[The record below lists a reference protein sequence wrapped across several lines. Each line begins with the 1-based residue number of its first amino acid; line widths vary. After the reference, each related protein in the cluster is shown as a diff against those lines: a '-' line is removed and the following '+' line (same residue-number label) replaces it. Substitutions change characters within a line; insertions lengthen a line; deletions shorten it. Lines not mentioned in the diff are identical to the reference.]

1 MKDEEYLFREDV
13 REKAITARSAH
24 KRPRRSGCRMPQYT
38 AKELREMNGPTYTV
52 NLGKPI
58 AYKEFKALSESL
70 QKEYLKDIFAKYNV
84 GMSAVAE
91 LLGVPVSTCTS
102 KLHKLGFT
110 FPRGFKP
117 SKEDL
122 ERFRAD
128 FGLADAPAKKNSPAQ
143 YLYRLFRRLRF
154 APYRAAVEELRPG
167 RRGVPNHG
175 GSRSSTSRG
184 INYRACCFEK
194 ARHGKA
200 FGHLVV
206 EVVRKT

>member
-117 SKEDL
+117 NKEDL

-128 FGLADAPAKKNSPAQ
+128 FGLADAPAKKIALRNISICFSGVYDSRLIAQ
-143 YLYRLFRRLRF
+143 QLKGFDLEG
-154 APYRAAVEELRPG
+154 EECRIT
-167 RRGVPNHG
+167 V
-175 GSRSSTSRG
+175 
-184 INYRACCFEK
+184 
-194 ARHGKA
+194 
-200 FGHLVV
+200 VV
-206 EVVRKT
+206 EVVRPEG

>member
-1 MKDEEYLFREDV
+1 MKDEEYLFREEV
-13 REKAITARSAH
+13 KEKAITARSAH

-70 QKEYLKDIFAKYNV
+70 QKEYLKNIFAKYNV

-91 LLGVPVSTCTS
+91 LFGVPVSTCAS

-117 SKEDL
+117 NREEL
-122 ERFRAD
+122 ARFRAD
-128 FGLADAPAKKNSPAQ
+128 FGLADAPAKKITLRNISIGFSGVYDSRLIAQ
-143 YLYRLFRRLRF
+143 QLKGFDLEG
-154 APYRAAVEELRPG
+154 EECRIT
-167 RRGVPNHG
+167 V
-175 GSRSSTSRG
+175 
-184 INYRACCFEK
+184 
-194 ARHGKA
+194 
-200 FGHLVV
+200 VV
-206 EVVRKT
+206 EVVRPKG

>member
-1 MKDEEYLFREDV
+1 MRLCR
-13 REKAITARSAH
+13 AS
-24 KRPRRSGCRMPQYT
+24 RPPDAVCDSS
-38 AKELREMNGPTYTV
+38 PTTV

-91 LLGVPVSTCTS
+91 LLGVPASTCTS

-128 FGLADAPAKKNSPAQ
+128 FGLADAPAKKIALRNISIGFSGVYDSRLIAQ
-143 YLYRLFRRLRF
+143 QLKSFDL
-154 APYRAAVEELRPG
+154 EGE
-167 RRGVPNHG
+167 
-175 GSRSSTSRG
+175 
-184 INYRACCFEK
+184 AC
-194 ARHGKA
+194 RITV
-200 FGHLVV
+200 VV
-206 EVVRKT
+206 EVVRPEG

>member
-1 MKDEEYLFREDV
+1 MPLRSISAWGVQLQALSLKSPLRTSRE
-13 REKAITARSAH
+13 
-24 KRPRRSGCRMPQYT
+24 P
-38 AKELREMNGPTYTV
+38 LRYTV

-91 LLGVPVSTCTS
+91 LLGVPVSTCAS

-128 FGLADAPAKKNSPAQ
+128 FGLADAPAKK
-143 YLYRLFRRLRF
+143 
-154 APYRAAVEELRPG
+154 
-167 RRGVPNHG
+167 
-175 GSRSSTSRG
+175 
-184 INYRACCFEK
+184 
-194 ARHGKA
+194 
-200 FGHLVV
+200 
-206 EVVRKT
+206 

>member
-1 MKDEEYLFREDV
+1 MKDEECLFREDV

-117 SKEDL
+117 NKEDL

-128 FGLADAPAKKNSPAQ
+128 FGLADAPAKKIALRNISICFSGVYDSRLIAQ
-143 YLYRLFRRLRF
+143 QLKGFDLEG
-154 APYRAAVEELRPG
+154 EECRIT
-167 RRGVPNHG
+167 V
-175 GSRSSTSRG
+175 
-184 INYRACCFEK
+184 
-194 ARHGKA
+194 
-200 FGHLVV
+200 VV
-206 EVVRKT
+206 EVVRPEG